1 MRRNSPQESN
11 APGPGGGGSP
21 LRVLVVDRSPEGAR
35 LILDALESAGLTPA
49 HIAEDSPYCLAEAVA
64 RGWDVLV
71 SGVEHAGGVRAA
83 VRDCGDDVPVVVVR
97 AQQGG
102 DIATDVR
109 RAFAEATARRERRRV
124 AEQLQTSEIRF
135 RAAIEGGFD
144 AFFCF
149 DCELDE
155 QGATFRLAEVNT
167 RGAALLG
174 GTKESLVGKT
184 FAELASDE
192 ERAAFFTEK
201 FLRVYES
208 GTPLEEEYEVR
219 SPEIAA
225 RWLHFHIVP
234 MLGGIAVSAR
244 DITEAKESSRALR
257 ESEERLLGVIQ
268 HVPGVFFTLR
278 PSEDGEGTL
287 RFDFV
292 SDTIERLTGHTV
304 AEFFGPDRIT
314 LQGLLLSED
323 RPLIDRVDEKILAG
337 EPFAIDIRIVH
348 QDGGVHW
355 AHLKAEP
362 TFDEA
367 GGVCAASGVMLDITD
382 RKEAEEALQ
391 LRERAMEAV
400 EHGVVITDATQPGL
414 PVVYVN
420 PGYER
425 LTGFSREELIGQPA
439 ANALAP
445 STDPAVEAEIQAAIA
460 EGRHYVKE
468 YSCDRK
474 DGTTFWCSLVLS
486 PVRDENGAVTHWF
499 SISSDEGPRRQLE
512 EHVLQ
517 AQKMEAVGR
526 LAGGVA
532 HDFNNVLLVIR
543 GYSNVLMSILGEG
556 SDGWEEAKEI
566 EIAATRAS
574 ELIRHLLAF
583 SRGQVM
589 QTRVVDLN
597 EVISGMEMLLAPLI
611 GEDVEL
617 RTLFEPLGPVNAD
630 PAQLEQTIVNLVVN
644 ACDAMP
650 RGGRLTIA
658 TRNVLLD
665 DEDAETAQLAPGMYS
680 AIAVEDT
687 GLGMDTE
694 TRARVFEP
702 FFSTKDEGTGLGLSS
717 AYGFVKQSGGDII
730 ITSAPSEGTG
740 VTILLPHA
748 HDAFV
753 EEAQTQ
759 PPRQRTL
766 AAETV
771 LLVEDNEKARGLV
784 ARILRESGYDVHD
797 AGLPE
802 DALRFCEEYE
812 GPIHLLLSDVVM
824 PQMSGPTLSKQIL
837 ERRPETRALFVSGY
851 IESADDVDIVSS
863 GADFLQKPF
872 TPTELLETVRRVLD
886 EPDKVPA

>member
-225 RWLHFHIVP
+225 RWLHFQIVP

-391 LRERAMEAV
+391 R
-400 EHGVVITDATQPGL
+400 
-414 PVVYVN
+414 
-420 PGYER
+420 
-425 LTGFSREELIGQPA
+425 
-439 ANALAP
+439 
-445 STDPAVEAEIQAAIA
+445 
-460 EGRHYVKE
+460 
-468 YSCDRK
+468 
-474 DGTTFWCSLVLS
+474 
-486 PVRDENGAVTHWF
+486 
-499 SISSDEGPRRQLE
+499 LE
-512 EHVLQ
+512 EHLLQ
-517 AQKMEAVGR
+517 SHKMEAVGR

-543 GYSNVLMSILGEG
+543 GYSHVLMTILGEG

-611 GEDVEL
+611 GEDVEF

-665 DEDAETAQLAPGMYS
+665 DEDAETAQLAPVMYS

-872 TPTELLETVRRVLD
+872 TPAELLETVRRVLD